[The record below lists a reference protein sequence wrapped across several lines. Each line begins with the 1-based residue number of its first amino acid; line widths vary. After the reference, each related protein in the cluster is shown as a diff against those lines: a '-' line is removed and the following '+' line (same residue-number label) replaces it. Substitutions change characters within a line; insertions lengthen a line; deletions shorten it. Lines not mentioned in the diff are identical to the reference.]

1 LAPTRRP
8 KGWQLPKSFGV
19 EFVSRS
25 QNRFLCQSCINR
37 ESEET
42 MPGVFDRLQRQ
53 IEDKKQEGG
62 ITALDLADLPPALRK
77 IMRLMLRQLE
87 MTYPQLVE
95 TMSNMP
101 ANEKLSQAELDEA
114 LNTLSRQFWLL
125 RFGEGNRATYK
136 VNLRRKAGS
145 TLSTNIWASLDAK
158 ISGEKPKE

>member
-1 LAPTRRP
+1 
-8 KGWQLPKSFGV
+8 
-19 EFVSRS
+19 
-25 QNRFLCQSCINR
+25 
-37 ESEET
+37 

-95 TMSNMP
+95 AMSNMP
-101 ANEKLSQAELDEA
+101 DNEKLSPEDLDEA
-114 LNTLSRQFWLL
+114 LNTLSRQFWLM

-145 TLSTNIWASLDAK
+145 TLTTNIWAALDAK
-158 ISGEKPKE
+158 ISGEKPEE

>member
-1 LAPTRRP
+1 
-8 KGWQLPKSFGV
+8 
-19 EFVSRS
+19 
-25 QNRFLCQSCINR
+25 
-37 ESEET
+37 

-95 TMSNMP
+95 AMAKMP
-101 ANEKLSQAELDEA
+101 EDERLSQQDLDLA
-114 LNTLSRQFWLL
+114 LDALSTQFWLM
-125 RFGEGNRATYK
+125 RFGHGERATYK

-145 TLSTNIWASLDAK
+145 TLSTNIWANLDAK
-158 ISGEKPKE
+158 ISGEKPEE

>member
-1 LAPTRRP
+1 VGFA
-8 KGWQLPKSFGV
+8 
-19 EFVSRS
+19 SR
-25 QNRFLCQSCINR
+25 NRNQFSCPSSTDQ
-37 ESEET
+37 ESEEI

-95 TMSNMP
+95 AMSNMP
-101 ANEKLSQAELDEA
+101 DNEKLTQEELDEA
-114 LNTLSRQFWLL
+114 LNTLSKQFWLM
-125 RFGEGNRATYK
+125 RFGEGSRATYK

-145 TLSTNIWASLDAK
+145 SLSTNIWATLDAR
-158 ISGEKPKE
+158 ISGEKPEE